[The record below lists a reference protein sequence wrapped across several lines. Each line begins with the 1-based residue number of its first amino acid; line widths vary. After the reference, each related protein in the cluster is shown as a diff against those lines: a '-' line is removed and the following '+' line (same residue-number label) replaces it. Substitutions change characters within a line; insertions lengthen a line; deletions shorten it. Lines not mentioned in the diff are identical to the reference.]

1 MNVGY
6 VGLGAMG
13 HILASH
19 LISQYSL
26 SVWDLNQGV
35 LADFSS
41 RGVDV
46 PANVADMGKYCDV
59 VILCLPKSEHVA
71 QALFGETGLAQTL
84 RPGAIVVDQTSGDPA
99 QTAAFAERL
108 AQQGVTLLDAPVAG
122 GIPAAHAKE
131 ISIML
136 SGDPTAIETV
146 KPVMSTISPHLFVC
160 GDKVG
165 SAQTLKSINN
175 TINSVNRFG
184 ALEIAALGRVMGL
197 PLAQVIEAL
206 DNGLSKSFLTSRLL
220 GGIAN
225 QTPSTDFALAGM
237 FKDVGLSRGM
247 ARTHRLARPMSEVGS
262 HLLATAMAV
271 VGEDARLEDLIAFTE
286 RLVGCQYRAVSE
298 VSLSDAQVAQ
308 TQAVLTLALQA
319 VHALAVLENIHLLQ
333 ALQVN
338 LASAGLV
345 LSNGSAESRMLQ
357 ALFSAVAGEC
367 EPLPALSDWLEALEV
382 LANVANAQ
390 HSAAAVTSQALSCLY
405 QMLQN
410 HPQRQV
416 IAEHV

>member
-1 MNVGY
+1 MRVGY
-6 VGLGAMG
+6 IGLGAMG

-19 LISQYSL
+19 LIGKYSL
-26 SVWDLNQGV
+26 SVWDLNQEV
-35 LADFSS
+35 LADFSA

-46 PANVADMGKYCDV
+46 PDNLARMGEHCDV

-71 QALFGETGLAQTL
+71 QALFGEAGLAQTL

-99 QTAAFAERL
+99 KTAAFAERL

-136 SGDPTAIETV
+136 SGDPAAIETV
-146 KPVMSTISPHLFVC
+146 KPVMSIISPHLFVC

-184 ALEIAALGRVMGL
+184 TLEIAALGRLMGL
-197 PLAQVIEAL
+197 SLAQVIEAL

-247 ARTHRLARPMSEVGS
+247 ARAHRLARPMSEVGS

-271 VGEDARLEDLIAFTE
+271 VGEDARLEDLIALTE
-286 RLVGCQYRAVSE
+286 RLVGCQYLAAPAA
-298 VSLSDAQVAQ
+298 SLSDAQVAQ
-308 TQAVLTLALQA
+308 TQSVLALALQA
-319 VHALAVLENIHLLQ
+319 VHALAVVENIHLLK

-345 LSNGSAESRMLQ
+345 LTNGSGESRMLQ
-357 ALFSAVAGEC
+357 TLFRVVAGEA
-367 EPLPALSDWLEALEV
+367 ETMPSLSEWVVALES
-382 LANVANAQ
+382 LAEVANAQ
-390 HSAAAVTSQALSCLY
+390 SSAAPVTSQALSGLY
-405 QMLQN
+405 QMLQT
-410 HPQRQV
+410 HPQRQD
-416 IAEHV
+416 IAEHL